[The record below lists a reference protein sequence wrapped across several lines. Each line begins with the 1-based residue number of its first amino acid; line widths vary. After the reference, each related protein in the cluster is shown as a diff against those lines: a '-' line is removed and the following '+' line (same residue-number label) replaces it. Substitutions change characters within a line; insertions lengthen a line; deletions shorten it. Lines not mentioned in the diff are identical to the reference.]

1 MNVRKLVALS
11 VCGAG
16 LSVASLAMAQQVVKK
31 GADAPQALGQ
41 VGQHAPGQNT
51 DHMLA
56 TCVAIGNQ
64 EEVAIAK
71 FAADKAQHKDVKE
84 FALMLVKD
92 HQAFNQKLQ
101 KFAPEATQ
109 DGYLMEKGGKTVDG
123 DQRTSSTKPKASASE
138 PGSIQQTSATKDNSE
153 GQSLDLVQLH
163 RELAQEC
170 IHSAMTGMSKKD
182 KSEFDECFIGYQ
194 IAMHAGM
201 KNKLTVFERH
211 VSEDLKQVLA
221 AGIEKTEMHMKK
233 AEQIMKKLASVDST
247 TAKKERSDDSK

>member
-11 VCGAG
+11 FCGVG
-16 LSVASLAMAQQVVKK
+16 LSIASLAMAQQVVKK
-31 GADAPQALGQ
+31 GSEAPKTLGQ
-41 VGQHAPGQNT
+41 AGHRAHGENT

-84 FALMLVKD
+84 FAAMLVKD
-92 HQAFNQKLQ
+92 HQAFNEKLQ

-109 DGYLMEKGGKTVDG
+109 DGYLMEKDATTVDG
-123 DQRTSSTKPKASASE
+123 DRRTSKTKPKAPTSE
-138 PGSIQQTSATKDNSE
+138 SGSIQQTSATKEASN

-170 IHSAMTGMSKKD
+170 IQSAMMGMSHKD

-221 AGIEKTEMHMKK
+221 AGRETTEMHMKK
-233 AEQIMKKLASVDST
+233 AEQIMKKLAIAESS
-247 TAKKERSDDSK
+247 TAKKDRSDDSK

>member
-11 VCGAG
+11 LCGVG

-31 GADAPQALGQ
+31 GSEVPQAPGQ
-41 VGQHAPGQNT
+41 AGQRTQLQNT

-84 FALMLVKD
+84 FAAMLVKD
-92 HQAFNQKLQ
+92 HRAFNQKLQ
-101 KFAPEATQ
+101 KYAPEATQ
-109 DGYLMEKGGKTVDG
+109 DGYLMEKDATTVDG
-123 DQRTSSTKPKASASE
+123 DGRTSSAKPKAPTSGSS
-138 PGSIQQTSATKDNSE
+138 SIQQTSATKENSE
-153 GQSLDLVQLH
+153 GQPLDLVQLH
-163 RELAQEC
+163 RELAEEC
-170 IHSAMTGMSKKD
+170 IQSAKMGMSKKD

-211 VSEDLKQVLA
+211 ASGDLKQVLV
-221 AGIEKTEMHMKK
+221 AGIETTEKHMQK
-233 AEQIMKKLASVDST
+233 AEQIMKKLASADSS
-247 TAKKERSDDSK
+247 TAKKDRSDDSK